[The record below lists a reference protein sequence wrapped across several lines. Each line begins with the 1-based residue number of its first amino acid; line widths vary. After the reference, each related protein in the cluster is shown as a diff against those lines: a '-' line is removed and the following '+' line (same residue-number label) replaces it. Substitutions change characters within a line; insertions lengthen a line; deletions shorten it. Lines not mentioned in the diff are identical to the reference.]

1 MPASSRAL
9 EIEMH
14 DADHAADVRGLTDAE
29 LNDVN
34 GGYLAPIIAA
44 GSFAFLVV
52 MGWDNVGS
60 KETQAAALGMSHL
73 L

>member
-1 MPASSRAL
+1 LR
-9 EIEMH
+9 
-14 DADHAADVRGLTDAE
+14 DADHAADAE